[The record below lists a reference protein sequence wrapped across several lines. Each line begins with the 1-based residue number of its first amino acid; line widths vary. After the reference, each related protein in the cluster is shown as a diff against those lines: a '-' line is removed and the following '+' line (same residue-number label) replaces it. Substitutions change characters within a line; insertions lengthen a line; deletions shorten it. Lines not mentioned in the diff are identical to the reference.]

1 MKPIAN
7 VFAMNT
13 QASKIAEFVIT
24 APEPYGAELAYR
36 TRARLT
42 LGTLTQLIAQTR
54 HSLVISAPFIQ
65 PNSSFVNGPLADA
78 LRGALQRRVNVD
90 IVSTGSSLEA
100 LDTEALQHLAHGRL
114 RFFRPR
120 PNVED
125 EGQLGSHAKFCI
137 ADKQH
142 AYIGSANLTTPGL
155 VGNLEMGVLVH
166 GELALQIA
174 EFWEF
179 LLQTGF
185 FVEVHN

>member
-1 MKPIAN
+1 MD
-7 VFAMNT
+7 T
-13 QASKIAEFVIT
+13 QASNIAEFVIT
-24 APEPYGAELAYR
+24 TPEPYGAELAYK

-42 LGTLTQLIAQTR
+42 LGALIQLIAQTK
-54 HSLVISAPFIQ
+54 HSLVIGAPFVQ
-65 PNSSFVNGPLADA
+65 PNSSFVNGLLVDA
-78 LRGALQRRVNVD
+78 LRGALQRRVRMD

-100 LDTEALQHLAHGRL
+100 LDTEALQHIAWGQL

-125 EGQLGSHAKFCI
+125 GSRLGSHAKFCI

-166 GELALQIA
+166 DELALQIA

-185 FVEVHN
+185 FVEVHY